1 MFVDL
6 LRLCRPYY
14 CVPLS
19 LTYLLTVYYA
29 RGGRMDGQWG
39 PAALSAGALALL
51 IAFGHVMND
60 LRDVAVDRINHP
72 RRPLAAGRVTRPVA
86 MALCAGLLI
95 AAGGLAAGASVRFAA
110 GLACVAVAL
119 GVYNLVSK
127 RLGAAKP
134 VYVAALAVSI
144 YPLAI
149 AQAGGAV
156 GPRAGSLAA
165 FAPWFFL
172 TALGYEIL
180 KDLRDA
186 EGDREAAKRPSAI
199 QERPKLWRR
208 MAAGVGWLGA
218 ALLVGPVFLGCGW
231 VYMVIAAGAMAA
243 AVVGG
248 MLRPR
253 RALAAVY
260 IECLLVGAAATLDV
274 VILGI

>member
-29 RGGRMDGQWG
+29 RGGRMDGQWQSAG
-39 PAALSAGALALL
+39 LSAGALALL

-60 LRDVAVDRINHP
+60 LCDVAVDRINNP
-72 RRPLAAGRVTRPVA
+72 RRPLAAGRVRRGVA
-86 MALCAGLLI
+86 MALCAVLLI
-95 AAGGLAAGASVRFAA
+95 AAGGLAAGARAPFAA
-110 GLACVAVAL
+110 GLACVTVAL
-119 GVYNLVSK
+119 VVYNLISK

-134 VYVAALAVSI
+134 VYVAALAASI

-149 AQAGGAV
+149 AQAGGAL
-156 GPRAGSLAA
+156 GPRRWTLAV
-165 FAPWFFL
+165 FPVWWFL
-172 TALGYEIL
+172 TVLAYEIL

-186 EGDREAAKRPSAI
+186 AGDREAARRPSPI
-199 QERPKLWRR
+199 QKHPKRWRIV
-208 MAAGVGWLGA
+208 AACAGWLGA
-218 ALLVGPVFLGCGW
+218 VLLVGPVFLGCGW
-231 VYMVIAAGAMAA
+231 LYMVIAAGAMGA

-253 RALAAVY
+253 RALVAVY
-260 IECLLVGAAATLDV
+260 IECLLVGVAATLDV
-274 VILGI
+274 IILGM